1 MSLSKLRSLQE
12 QASPGPWHWTKEP
25 GDEHQ
30 AWFEELVDVDG
41 EAVISPFGGEGGGG
55 PWASIS
61 ASKANAKLAALAP
74 HLLPIAEALEA
85 MHATALLTDTTGH
98 DCAKNL
104 SYPPCKALKE
114 LEEALG
120 D

>member
-1 MSLSKLRSLQE
+1 MRRYEAARLKLGNLGRM
-12 QASPGPWHWTKEP
+12 
-25 GDEHQ
+25 
-30 AWFEELVDVDG
+30 
-41 EAVISPFGGEGGGG
+41 
-55 PWASIS
+55 
-61 ASKANAKLAALAP
+61 